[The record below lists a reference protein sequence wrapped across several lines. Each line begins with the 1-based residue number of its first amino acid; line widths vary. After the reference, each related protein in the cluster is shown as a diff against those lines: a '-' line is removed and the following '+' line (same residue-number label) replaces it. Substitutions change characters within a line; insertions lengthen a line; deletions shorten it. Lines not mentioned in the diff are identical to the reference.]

1 VDAIPRAVLAR
12 IFKAW
17 ATSFLAL
24 PVNLFS
30 FIPKIFPFSVEWRDF
45 GYA

>member
-1 VDAIPRAVLAR
+1 VL
-12 IFKAW
+12 
-17 ATSFLAL
+17 S
-24 PVNLFS
+24 VNLFS